1 MGSASGWRAVEDAS
15 CRRADYCFVGLVRF
29 PYRWLQRVD
38 AVEEVGGESDEA
50 WLVDDRGTACRIWGF
65 VLAPV
70 GIGLNADATN

>member
-1 MGSASGWRAVEDAS
+1 VW
-15 CRRADYCFVGLVRF
+15 
-29 PYRWLQRVD
+29 VD

>member
-1 MGSASGWRAVEDAS
+1 MSAFGRKADVDHAPA
-15 CRRADYCFVGLVRF
+15 RRL
-29 PYRWLQRVD
+29 LLTD

>member
-1 MGSASGWRAVEDAS
+1 MGWPGCAAAPSAAQPGAPKIRSAPHLTW
-15 CRRADYCFVGLVRF
+15 
-29 PYRWLQRVD
+29 VD

>member
-1 MGSASGWRAVEDAS
+1 MFRYLPLGP
-15 CRRADYCFVGLVRF
+15 L
-29 PYRWLQRVD
+29 LTD

>member
-1 MGSASGWRAVEDAS
+1 MSACEAK
-15 CRRADYCFVGLVRF
+15 ADVVQAPTSSL
-29 PYRWLQRVD
+29 LLTD